1 MINPA
6 LANTVKCEPTGSTGE
21 VIEFPNATLRHRSS
35 LCEPAA
41 ASKSALSGPSVRI
54 RPGASARRQA
64 AVWRGVSG
72 EVVQVLADEP
82 FEMGYQG
89 SFHLLIA
96 YQRAVRRDGET
107 IVDGFPRSTLHD
119 LSQKLTFVPAGYRFK
134 EWQNPFVAT
143 RATFLFIDPTGPS
156 LDPDVRFSQIQFT
169 PRLLFENS
177 ILSETVHKL
186 DALIESGGS
195 SNRPYAEALAGVLAH
210 ELIRLDAKAVRTHCP
225 VRGGLAGWQRKTVS
239 TFIDDNLSEQ
249 ISLATL
255 ASLAQLS
262 PYHFSRAF
270 KQAFGAPPNRY
281 HAQRRIERAK
291 SLLAEQKHT
300 ITDIAL
306 ALGFS
311 ETSSFSRVFYKFTGR
326 TPRDYR
332 RSII

>member
-1 MINPA
+1 MVNPA
-6 LANTVKCEPTGSTGE
+6 VAKTVKREPNGSTGE
-21 VIEFPNATLRHRSS
+21 VIKFPDSTVWHRSS
-35 LCEPAA
+35 LREPAV
-41 ASKSALSGPSVRI
+41 ASKSALNGPSVRI
-54 RPGASARRQA
+54 RPGDSARRQA
-64 AVWRGVSG
+64 AVWRGISG

-82 FEMGYQG
+82 FELDYQG

-96 YQRAVRRDGET
+96 YQRAVRREGET

-143 RATFLFIDPTGPS
+143 RATFLFIDPTAPS
-156 LDPDVRFSQIQFT
+156 LDPDVRFSQIPFT
-169 PRLLFENS
+169 PRLLFENPV
-177 ILSETVHKL
+177 LFETVRKL
-186 DALIESGGS
+186 DALIEAGGS
-195 SNRPYAEALAGVLAH
+195 SNKSYAEALAGVLAH
-210 ELIRLDAKAVRTHCP
+210 ELIRLDAKAMRTDRP
-225 VRGGLAGWQRKTVS
+225 LRGGLAGWQRRMVS
-239 TFIDDNLSEQ
+239 SFIDDNLSEQ

-255 ASLAQLS
+255 ARLAQLS

-270 KQAFGAPPNRY
+270 KRAFGAPPNRY
-281 HAQRRIERAK
+281 HAQCRIERAK